1 MINLIWAMDENWLV
15 GKDNLLPW
23 RYAEDLIYFKKITSN
38 KRVLMGHNT
47 YKSMKHYY
55 NNKPFPFSEVYVATS
70 QQITYEDCFIV
81 NDVIAFLQDNKE
93 ELFIIGGP
101 KIYDLAMPFAR
112 RLYITY
118 VLDRHV
124 GNVYF
129 TKFNLSKFKLVSS
142 SKVNKLIFAIYERSE
157 NNQ

>member
-23 RYAEDLIYFKKITSN
+23 RYPVDLAYFKETTKN

-47 YKSMKHYY
+47 YKSLKYY
-55 NNKPFPFSEVYVATS
+55 YKNKPLPYSEINVATTKS
-70 QQITYEDCFIV
+70 LSYDDCIII
-81 NDVIAFLQDNKE
+81 NDVKSFLENNKE
-93 ELFIIGGP
+93 ELYVIGGP
-101 KIYDLAMPFAR
+101 KIYDLAIPFAD

-118 VLDRHV
+118 VLDRHE

-129 TKFNLSKFKLVSS
+129 SKFDLSKFKLKSYE
-142 SKVNKLIFAIYERSE
+142 NTDKLIFALYERSE
-157 NNQ
+157 